1 MKQSE
6 TKQNI
11 TNIIEEYS
19 QEFGIA
25 PQFVEKDFYVTK
37 ILSEISEIQYPNIK
51 IIFSG
56 GTCLSKA
63 YHKIK
68 RFSEDIDFRIHTTS
82 QISRIQRKT
91 FCDFILQKLCNNK
104 DYKILTNTIKKGNE
118 NKFFSFDLEYN
129 KLHIGS
135 NLRPNIKAEFTF
147 ENVILPPKN
156 CTIKS
161 LIGEFIDESPITI
174 ECIQPV
180 EVIANK
186 LSALMWRVY
195 IKDRTKPLHTKEN
208 DPTIVR
214 HLHDI
219 AALED
224 LLFTDEFVQILQKS
238 YEADRGRGGLK
249 NDYTLIEFLKITLDK
264 LKKDKIYNNE
274 YSDFV
279 TSMSYAKTSEII
291 PFENTLEILKK
302 ICKYIE

>member
-1 MKQSE
+1 MKI
-6 TKQNI
+6 N
-11 TNIIEEYS
+11 
-19 QEFGIA
+19 
-25 PQFVEKDFYVTK
+25 
-37 ILSEISEIQYPNIK
+37 
-51 IIFSG
+51 FSV
-56 GTCLSKA
+56 L
-63 YHKIK
+63 
-68 RFSEDIDFRIHTTS
+68 
-82 QISRIQRKT
+82 
-91 FCDFILQKLCNNK
+91 
-104 DYKILTNTIKKGNE
+104 
-118 NKFFSFDLEYN
+118 
-129 KLHIGS
+129 IGS

-161 LIGEFIDESPITI
+161 LIGEFIDEPPITI

-264 LKKDKIYNNE
+264 LKKDKIYNSE

-291 PFENTLEILKK
+291 PFENALKILKK
-302 ICKYIE
+302 ICEYIE